1 MTHRDLYDA
10 ALEAIRTLESDTS
23 VEKEVTADDLES
35 LIEEIEQMLE
45 GLKV

>member
-10 ALEAIRTLESDTS
+10 ALEAIRKLESDTS
-23 VEKEVTADDLES
+23 VEKEVTAEELES